1 MTPEQLLNELDN
13 RFDLLIKNNAKN
25 IDALNKVS
33 KSKLQVIT
41 INRKEYEEIFIKDEL
56 ISIALERVIQ
66 LGRAVGMFIH

>member
-13 RFDLLIKNNAKN
+13 RFDLLIKYNAKN

-41 INRKEYEEIFIKDEL
+41 INRKAYEEIFIKDEL